1 MEETRKKLRI
11 FLVCMVMAAVLVGI
25 VYYFTDVYEKQ
36 MLSDGILVKCICEE
50 I

>member
-36 MLSDGILVKCICEE
+36 MISDGILVKCICEE